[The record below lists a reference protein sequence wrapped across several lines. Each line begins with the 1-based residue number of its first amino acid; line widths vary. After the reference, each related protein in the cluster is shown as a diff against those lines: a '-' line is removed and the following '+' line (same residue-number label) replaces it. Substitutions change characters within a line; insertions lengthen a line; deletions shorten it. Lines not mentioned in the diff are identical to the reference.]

1 MNIHFIKNAQ
11 LFLWEYKTMLNKDTI
26 AAISS
31 PSGMGAISVIRL
43 SGDKT
48 HSVLKK
54 IITPKVGR
62 KKYSDLNTNRN
73 YLAVVKN
80 KDEIIDEILI
90 SKLKKPNSFTG
101 EDMAEIFCHGSIYI
115 QNKIMELLSDNGI
128 RTANPGEFSLRSYL
142 NGKMDLIQAEG
153 ISDLILSN
161 TKANHRLAMNQMR
174 GGVSSE
180 IKKLRDEL
188 VKFASLIEL
197 ELDFSEE
204 DVEFASREKFI
215 LLLDSVEEYI
225 SKLIDSFRYGNSL
238 KEGIPVSIVGAPNV
252 GKSTLLNS
260 ILNEDKAI
268 TSPIAGTTRDIIE
281 DTFNIK
287 GILFRFTDTAG
298 IRKTNDDVEKIG
310 ISRTME
316 TIKKSEIILFLIDST
331 SSSRTIN
338 NQIIE
343 ADNLKKKYKQKKIII
358 VYTKIDMKNNL
369 KNKFK
374 SDKLLIN
381 TKEQKD
387 ILEIKNK
394 ILENLSNEYSNHLT
408 ITNTRHYSALNL
420 ARKEISE
427 VKKGLKKAIPS
438 DLLSVDL
445 KQAINHLGEITG
457 EVTNDEILSNI
468 FSKFCIGK

>member
-1 MNIHFIKNAQ
+1 
-11 LFLWEYKTMLNKDTI
+11 MLY
-26 AAISS
+26 
-31 PSGMGAISVIRL
+31 
-43 SGDKT
+43 
-48 HSVLKK
+48 LKK
-54 IITPKVGR
+54 FLYLKLEK
-62 KKYSDLNTNRN
+62 KKYSDLKTNRN
-73 YLAVVKN
+73 YLGIVQH
-80 KDEIIDEILI
+80 KDEVIDEVII

-101 EDMAEIFCHGSIYI
+101 EDMAEIFCHGSTYI
-115 QNKIMELLSDNGI
+115 QNRIMELLSDSGI

-153 ISDLILSN
+153 ISDLISSS
-161 TKANHRLAMNQMR
+161 TKANHRIAMNQMR

-215 LLLDSVEEYI
+215 SLLNNVEELI
-225 SKLIDSFRYGNSL
+225 SELIDSFRYGNSL
-238 KEGIPVSIVGAPNV
+238 KQGIPVSIVGAPNV

-268 TSPIAGTTRDIIE
+268 TSPIAGTTRDVIE
-281 DTFNIK
+281 DTFNLN
-287 GILFRFTDTAG
+287 GTLFRFIDTAG
-298 IRKTNDDVEKIG
+298 IRKTSDDIEKIG
-310 ISRTME
+310 ISKTMTSIE
-316 TIKKSEIILFLIDST
+316 RSEIILFLIDST
-331 SSSRTIN
+331 LASKSIN
-338 NQIIE
+338 NQILE
-343 ADNLKKKYKQKKIII
+343 VDKLKSKYKEKKIII
-358 VYTKIDMKNNL
+358 VFTKIDLKNNL
-369 KNKFK
+369 KDKFK
-374 SDKLLIN
+374 SEEISIN

-387 ILEIKNK
+387 ILKIKNK
-394 ILENLSNEYSNHLT
+394 ILENLKTEYTNQLT
-408 ITNTRHYSALNL
+408 ITNTRHYSALSL

-427 VKKGLKKAIPS
+427 VQKGLKKTVPM

-445 KQAINHLGEITG
+445 KQAIYHLGEITG

>member
-1 MNIHFIKNAQ
+1 
-11 LFLWEYKTMLNKDTI
+11 MLDKDTI
-26 AAISS
+26 AVISS
-31 PSGMGAISVIRL
+31 PQGQGAISVIRL
-43 SGDKT
+43 SGDRT
-48 HSVLKK
+48 HAVLEK
-54 IITPKVGR
+54 IIKPKVGQ
-62 KKYSDLNTNRN
+62 KKYSDLKNNRN
-73 YLAVVKN
+73 YLAIVN
-80 KDEIIDEILI
+80 YEDEIIDEIII

-153 ISDLILSN
+153 ISDLISSN
-161 TKANHRLAMNQMR
+161 TKANHRLAVNQMR

-204 DVEFASREKFI
+204 DVEFASRDKFI
-215 LLLDSVEEYI
+215 SLLNNVEEYI
-225 SKLIDSFRYGNSL
+225 SRLIDSFRYGNSL

-268 TSPIAGTTRDIIE
+268 TSPIPGTTRDIIE
-281 DTFNIK
+281 DTFNIE
-287 GILFRFTDTAG
+287 GILFRFIDTAG
-298 IRKTNDDVEKIG
+298 IRKTNDDIEKIG
-310 ISRTME
+310 ISKTMAS
-316 TIKKSEIILFLIDST
+316 IKKSEIILFLIDLT
-331 SSSRTIN
+331 SSNKTIN

-343 ADNLKKKYKQKKIII
+343 AKNLKKKYKQKKIII
-358 VYTKIDMKNNL
+358 VFTKIDLKNNL
-369 KNKFK
+369 H
-374 SDKLLIN
+374 DKYKLGTLSIN
-381 TKEQKD
+381 TREQKD

-394 ILENLSNEYSNHLT
+394 ILENLSAEYSNQLT
-408 ITNTRHYSALNL
+408 ITNTRHYSALSL
-420 ARKEISE
+420 ARKEITE

-438 DLLSVDL
+438 DLISIDL
-445 KQAINHLGEITG
+445 RQAIYHLGEITG
-457 EVTNDEILSNI
+457 EVTNDEILSII

>member
-1 MNIHFIKNAQ
+1 
-11 LFLWEYKTMLNKDTI
+11 MLEKDTI
-26 AAISS
+26 AVISS
-31 PSGMGAISVIRL
+31 PQGQGAISVIRL

-48 HSVLKK
+48 HVVLEK
-54 IITPKVGR
+54 IFIPKVGK
-62 KKYSDLNTNRN
+62 KKYSDLKTNRN
-73 YLAVVKN
+73 YLGIVQH
-80 KDEIIDEILI
+80 KDEVIDEVII

-101 EDMAEIFCHGSIYI
+101 EDMAEIFCHGSTYI
-115 QNKIMELLSDNGI
+115 QNRIMELLSDSGI

-153 ISDLILSN
+153 ISDLISSS
-161 TKANHRLAMNQMR
+161 TKANHRIAMNQMR

-215 LLLDSVEEYI
+215 SLLNNVEELI

-238 KEGIPVSIVGAPNV
+238 KQGIPVSIVGAPNV

-268 TSPIAGTTRDIIE
+268 TSPIAGTTRDVIE
-281 DTFNIK
+281 DTFNLN
-287 GILFRFTDTAG
+287 GTLFRFIDTAG
-298 IRKTNDDVEKIG
+298 IRKTSDDIEKIG
-310 ISRTME
+310 ISKTM
-316 TIKKSEIILFLIDST
+316 TSIKRSEIILFLIDST
-331 SSSRTIN
+331 LASKSIN
-338 NQIIE
+338 NQILE
-343 ADNLKKKYKQKKIII
+343 VDKLKSKYKEKKIII
-358 VYTKIDMKNNL
+358 VFTKIDLENNL
-369 KNKFK
+369 KDKFK
-374 SDKLLIN
+374 SEEISIN
-381 TKEQKD
+381 TKEEKD
-387 ILEIKNK
+387 ILKIKNK
-394 ILENLSNEYSNHLT
+394 ILENLKTEYTNQLT
-408 ITNTRHYSALNL
+408 ITNTRHYSALSL

-427 VKKGLKKAIPS
+427 VQKGLKKTVPM

-445 KQAINHLGEITG
+445 KQAIYHLGEITG
-457 EVTNDEILSNI
+457 DVTNDEILSNI

>member
-1 MNIHFIKNAQ
+1 
-11 LFLWEYKTMLNKDTI
+11 MLDKDTI
-26 AAISS
+26 AVISS
-31 PSGMGAISVIRL
+31 PQGQGAISVIRL
-43 SGDKT
+43 SGDRT
-48 HSVLKK
+48 HAVLEK
-54 IITPKVGR
+54 IIKPKVGQ
-62 KKYSDLNTNRN
+62 KKYSDLKNNRN
-73 YLAVVKN
+73 YLAIVN
-80 KDEIIDEILI
+80 YEDEIIDEIII

-153 ISDLILSN
+153 ISDLISSN
-161 TKANHRLAMNQMR
+161 TKANHRLAVNQMR

-204 DVEFASREKFI
+204 DVEFASRDKFI
-215 LLLDSVEEYI
+215 SLLNNVEEYI
-225 SKLIDSFRYGNSL
+225 SRLIDSFRYGNSL

-281 DTFNIK
+281 DTFNLK
-287 GILFRFTDTAG
+287 GTLFRFIDTAG
-298 IRKTNDDVEKIG
+298 IRKTNDDIEKKG
-310 ISRTME
+310 ISRTMAS
-316 TIKKSEIILFLIDST
+316 IKKSEIILFLIDLT
-331 SSSRTIN
+331 SSNKTIN
-338 NQIIE
+338 DQIVE
-343 ADNLKKKYKQKKIII
+343 ANNLKKKYKQKKII
-358 VYTKIDMKNNL
+358 VVFTKIDLKNNL
-369 KNKFK
+369 L
-374 SDKLLIN
+374 DKHKLDTLSIN
-381 TKEQKD
+381 TREQKD

-394 ILENLSNEYSNHLT
+394 ILENLSTEYSNQLT

-420 ARKEISE
+420 ARKEIIE
-427 VKKGLKKAIPS
+427 VKKGLKKAIPL

-445 KQAINHLGEITG
+445 KQAIYHLGEITG
-457 EVTNDEILSNI
+457 EVTNDEILSII

>member
-1 MNIHFIKNAQ
+1 
-11 LFLWEYKTMLNKDTI
+11 MLEKDTI
-26 AAISS
+26 AVISS
-31 PSGMGAISVIRL
+31 PQGQGAISVIRL

-48 HSVLKK
+48 HVVLEK
-54 IITPKVGR
+54 IFIPKVGK
-62 KKYSDLNTNRN
+62 KKYSDLKTNRN
-73 YLAVVKN
+73 YLGIVQH
-80 KDEIIDEILI
+80 KDEVIDEVII

-101 EDMAEIFCHGSIYI
+101 EDMAEIFCHGSTYI
-115 QNKIMELLSDNGI
+115 QNRIMELLSDSGI

-153 ISDLILSN
+153 ISDLISSS
-161 TKANHRLAMNQMR
+161 TKANHRIAMNQMR

-215 LLLDSVEEYI
+215 SLLNNVEELI
-225 SKLIDSFRYGNSL
+225 SELIDSFRYGNSL
-238 KEGIPVSIVGAPNV
+238 KQGIPVSIVGAPNV

-268 TSPIAGTTRDIIE
+268 TSPIAGTTRDVIE
-281 DTFNIK
+281 DTFNLN
-287 GILFRFTDTAG
+287 GTLFRFIDTAG
-298 IRKTNDDVEKIG
+298 IRKTSDDIEKIG
-310 ISRTME
+310 ISKTMTSIE
-316 TIKKSEIILFLIDST
+316 RSEIILFLIDST
-331 SSSRTIN
+331 LASKSIN
-338 NQIIE
+338 NQILE
-343 ADNLKKKYKQKKIII
+343 VDKLKSKYKEKKIII
-358 VYTKIDMKNNL
+358 VFTKIDLKNNL
-369 KNKFK
+369 KDKFK
-374 SDKLLIN
+374 SEEISIN

-387 ILEIKNK
+387 ILKIKNK
-394 ILENLSNEYSNHLT
+394 ILENLKTEYTNQLT
-408 ITNTRHYSALNL
+408 ITNTRHYSALSL
-420 ARKEISE
+420 ARKEIIE
-427 VKKGLKKAIPS
+427 VQKGLKKTVPM

-445 KQAINHLGEITG
+445 KQAIYHLGEITG

>member
-1 MNIHFIKNAQ
+1 
-11 LFLWEYKTMLNKDTI
+11 MLEKDTI
-26 AAISS
+26 AVISS
-31 PSGMGAISVIRL
+31 PQGQGAISVIRL

-48 HSVLKK
+48 HVVLEK
-54 IITPKVGR
+54 IFIPKVGK
-62 KKYSDLNTNRN
+62 KKYSDLKTNRN
-73 YLAVVKN
+73 YLGIVQH
-80 KDEIIDEILI
+80 KDEVIDEVII

-101 EDMAEIFCHGSIYI
+101 EDMAEIFCHGSTYI
-115 QNKIMELLSDNGI
+115 QNRIMELLSDSGI

-153 ISDLILSN
+153 ISDLISSS
-161 TKANHRLAMNQMR
+161 TKANHRIAMNQMR

-215 LLLDSVEEYI
+215 SLLNNVEELI

-238 KEGIPVSIVGAPNV
+238 KQGIPVSIVGAPNV

-268 TSPIAGTTRDIIE
+268 TSPIAGTTRDVIE
-281 DTFNIK
+281 DTFNLN
-287 GILFRFTDTAG
+287 GTLFRFIDTAG
-298 IRKTNDDVEKIG
+298 IRKTSDDIEKIG
-310 ISRTME
+310 ISKTM
-316 TIKKSEIILFLIDST
+316 TSIKRSEIILFLIDST
-331 SSSRTIN
+331 LASKSIN
-338 NQIIE
+338 NQILE
-343 ADNLKKKYKQKKIII
+343 VDKLKSKYKEKKIII
-358 VYTKIDMKNNL
+358 VFTKIDLENNL
-369 KNKFK
+369 KDKFK
-374 SDKLLIN
+374 SEEISIN
-381 TKEQKD
+381 TKEEKD
-387 ILEIKNK
+387 ILKIKNK
-394 ILENLSNEYSNHLT
+394 ILENLKTEYTNQLT
-408 ITNTRHYSALNL
+408 ITNTRHYSALSL

-427 VKKGLKKAIPS
+427 VQKGLKKTVPM

-445 KQAINHLGEITG
+445 KQAIYHLGEITG

>member
-1 MNIHFIKNAQ
+1 
-11 LFLWEYKTMLNKDTI
+11 MLEKDTI
-26 AAISS
+26 AVISS
-31 PSGMGAISVIRL
+31 PQGQGAISVIRL

-48 HSVLKK
+48 HVVLEK
-54 IITPKVGR
+54 IFIPKVGK
-62 KKYSDLNTNRN
+62 KKYSDLKTNRN
-73 YLAVVKN
+73 YLGIVQH
-80 KDEIIDEILI
+80 KDEVIDEVII

-101 EDMAEIFCHGSIYI
+101 EDMAEIFCHGSTYI
-115 QNKIMELLSDNGI
+115 QNRIMELLSDSGI

-153 ISDLILSN
+153 ISDLISSS
-161 TKANHRLAMNQMR
+161 TKANHRIAMNQMR

-215 LLLDSVEEYI
+215 SLLNNVEELI
-225 SKLIDSFRYGNSL
+225 SELIDSFRYGNSL
-238 KEGIPVSIVGAPNV
+238 KQGIPVSIVGAPNV

-268 TSPIAGTTRDIIE
+268 TSPIAGTTRDVIE
-281 DTFNIK
+281 DTFNLN
-287 GILFRFTDTAG
+287 GTLFRFIDTAG
-298 IRKTNDDVEKIG
+298 IRKTSDDIEKIG
-310 ISRTME
+310 ISKTMTSIE
-316 TIKKSEIILFLIDST
+316 RSEIILFLIDST
-331 SSSRTIN
+331 LASKSIN
-338 NQIIE
+338 NQILE
-343 ADNLKKKYKQKKIII
+343 VDKLKSKYKEKKIII
-358 VYTKIDMKNNL
+358 VFTKIDLKNNL
-369 KNKFK
+369 KDKFK
-374 SDKLLIN
+374 SEEISIN

-387 ILEIKNK
+387 ILKIKNK
-394 ILENLSNEYSNHLT
+394 ILENLKTEYTNQLT
-408 ITNTRHYSALNL
+408 ITNTRHYSALSL

-427 VKKGLKKAIPS
+427 VQKGLKKTVPM

-445 KQAINHLGEITG
+445 KQAIYHLGEITG